1 MPHNHML
8 IYAGLVGAIGIAAF
22 VGSALSYMRSVN
34 AISAFLKSEY
44 PAAWHLIFQG
54 DMPAGFVFEPGK
66 DVESLSISW
75 IIGGLQRLGLT
86 DPRYVSLLWIARR
99 RLILCAVLFVAS
111 VWALGWITR
120 GGGASLFR

>member
-1 MPHNHML
+1 
-8 IYAGLVGAIGIAAF
+8 
-22 VGSALSYMRSVN
+22 
-34 AISAFLKSEY
+34 EY

-54 DMPAGFVFEPGK
+54 AMPAGFVFEPGK